1 VSDTYVQSIELL
13 LQRRPRRTVRAV
25 ERCEEQLRRKSR
37 KNYYGKEK
45 ESSKEEESCKEA
57 PLNLSGHPL
66 ERKNTDSS
74 VFFL

>member
-1 VSDTYVQSIELL
+1 
-13 LQRRPRRTVRAV
+13 
-25 ERCEEQLRRKSR
+25 LRRKSR

-74 VFFL
+74 VFFLSKIRSLWYSIASHDIA